1 MAANV
6 LRQAEAAAFRGLMA
20 LPGPVMRRLAGPP
33 VMVDGQA
40 LDLETQ
46 WMLRLRELLRL
57 PAAETLPVPEG
68 RAVISH
74 DAGLTGGRQP
84 IGEVRD
90 LDVPGPDGPLAA
102 RLYVPRSRVPA
113 ATGGG
118 SPLLVFLHGGGF
130 MYGDLDSHDAVCRFL
145 AERADVRVLA
155 VDYRIGPEHRFPAAV
170 DDCWTA
176 YQWVAEHADRLGADP
191 ARIAVG
197 GDSAGGCLATVVAM
211 RAAGA
216 GVPCR
221 HQLLVYPVTDMV
233 HGSDSR
239 RLFGSGFFLT
249 QEFIDLADA
258 SYLSTAEEKHHPD
271 VSPALTE
278 KIPDGLASAHV
289 VTAGFD
295 PLRDEG
301 EAWART
307 LADAGVEVRLKRYP
321 GFIHGFLNVVGV
333 GRTQRA
339 AVAEI
344 AARLKADLH

>member
-1 MAANV
+1 M
-6 LRQAEAAAFRGLMA
+6 RGLMA
-20 LPGPVMRRLAGPP
+20 LPGPVMRRVAGPP
-33 VMVDGQA
+33 VVVDGQT

-46 WMLRLRELLRL
+46 WMLRLREVLRV
-57 PAAETLPVPEG
+57 PAAEKLAVPEG
-68 RAVISH
+68 RRVITH
-74 DAGLTGGRQP
+74 NAGLTGGRQP
-84 IGEVRD
+84 IGETHD

-102 RLYVPRSRVPA
+102 RLYVPRSRVSA
-113 ATGGG
+113 GSTTANE

-145 AERADVRVLA
+145 AERADVRVLT

-176 YQWVAEHADRLGADP
+176 YQWVVEHAERLGADP
-191 ARIAVG
+191 ERIGVG
-197 GDSAGGCLATVVAM
+197 GDSAGGCLATVTAM
-211 RAAGA
+211 RAANA

-221 HQLLVYPVTDMV
+221 HQLLVYPITDMV
-233 HGSDSR
+233 NGSDSR
-239 RLFGSGFFLT
+239 RVFASGFYLT

-258 SYLSTAEEKHHPD
+258 SYLCTAEERRHPD

-278 KIPDGLASAHV
+278 KIPDGLAPAHV

-301 EAWART
+301 EAWARR

-321 GFIHGFLNVVGV
+321 GFIHGFFNVVGI
-333 GRTQRA
+333 GRAQRA
-339 AVAEI
+339 GVAEI
-344 AARLKADLH
+344 AAVLKVALH